1 MFRVESVHGQDSSVT
16 FKSVKTGEHLHCDE
30 DGKAFMK
37 RATTDGN
44 GKTNDRQAWFRL
56 HPCQRNEMFLLKED
70 TEHPE
75 RNSLY
80 SKNENYENPQ
90 ERNSE
95 ATGEGNTV
103 DAEKENLRGE
113 GCSEGT
119 GEESLQNDEKGNS
132 EETTRNGYSENLN
145 DKNSEDLDKR
155 NFEASGDKNA
165 DEEAGNIYFEKP
177 REGSSED
184 PKKGNSGVPGN
195 RNSEV
200 PDEKEAGCNIESR
213 ESYRKLDDG
222 ET

>member
-1 MFRVESVHGQDSSVT
+1 
-16 FKSVKTGEHLHCDE
+16 
-30 DGKAFMK
+30 
-37 RATTDGN
+37 
-44 GKTNDRQAWFRL
+44 
-56 HPCQRNEMFLLKED
+56 MFLLKED

-75 RNSLY
+75 RNSVY
-80 SKNENYENPQ
+80 SKNENCENPQ

-113 GCSEGT
+113 RCSEGA

-155 NFEASGDKNA
+155 NFEASGVKNA
-165 DEEAGNIYFEKP
+165 DEETGNIYFENP

-195 RNSEV
+195 RDSEA
-200 PDEKEAGCNIESR
+200 PDEKEAGCEIESR
-213 ESYRKLDDG
+213 ERERKLDEG